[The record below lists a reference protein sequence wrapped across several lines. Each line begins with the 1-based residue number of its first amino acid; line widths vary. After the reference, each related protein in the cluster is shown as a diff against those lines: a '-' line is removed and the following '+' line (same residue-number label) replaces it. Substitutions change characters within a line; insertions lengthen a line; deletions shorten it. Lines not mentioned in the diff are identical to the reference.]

1 MNNIQILIILVTGF
15 IILNV
20 YHDGKYIE
28 LLKSGKKYYIMIGYA
43 FIGLSIFLLIQ
54 NKPNDGVKL
63 IKHATN
69 MVKFMPI
76 DKNSSDLLTPALD
89 QAAIYLAQNENNN
102 KINYDNTLYDSK
114 KTEVKKD
121 TSNKKNVKRSVS
133 EAKKKYVAGSQGWNC
148 AHCKEQLKPWFEVDH
163 IVRLEYGGTNDISN
177 LEALC
182 RECHGKKTAKEHL
195 NIL

>member
-1 MNNIQILIILVTGF
+1 MNNLQIIIILVTGF

-28 LLKSGKKYYIMIGYA
+28 LIKSGKKYYIMIGYA
-43 FIGLSIFLLIQ
+43 FIGLSIYLLIQ
-54 NKPNDGVKL
+54 NKPNDGAKL

-69 MVKFMPI
+69 MIKFMPI
-76 DKNSSDLLTPALD
+76 DKDSSDLLTPTLDRAAL
-89 QAAIYLAQNENNN
+89 YLAENENKN
-102 KINYDNTLYDSK
+102 KINNDNTLYNSK
-114 KTEVKKD
+114 KPEVNKD
-121 TSNKKNVKRSVS
+121 NTNKKSVKRSVS